1 MGSRNGVTV
10 ASTVDD
16 AHRSVRRAADSHWV
30 DWGARLG
37 LTARGVV
44 YLLIGLIALQVARG
58 GGEGEQANKEG
69 ALREIA
75 ERSWGGVLLV
85 VLAVGLAGYA
95 LWRATEALW
104 GHRDEDDDRKRTA
117 KRLGSAARAVF
128 YGVFCFTTV
137 RFIVNGPSAASGG
150 ETDEKT
156 FVGRVLELP
165 AGQWIVGAAGAAI
178 IGGAVYIGYRG
189 FTGKFEK
196 RLDTSDMG
204 RVMGPTVDVLGTVGL
219 GGPLARVRA
228 RRLPPHPGRHRLQP
242 GRGQRPRRHPQD
254 HGPATLRPA
263 PPRRHRDRADGLR
276 PVLLGRGPLPPAL
289 TRAVGWAGGGDGTR
303 THDPLLAK
311 QVL

>member
-1 MGSRNGVTV
+1 MTV
-10 ASTVDD
+10 ASPVDQ
-16 AHRSVRRAADSHWV
+16 APRAARRAADSHWV

-44 YLLIGLIALQVARG
+44 YLLIGVIALQVARG
-58 GGEGEQANKEG
+58 AGQGEQANKEG

-75 ERSWGGVLLV
+75 ERSWGSVLLV

-128 YGVFCFTTV
+128 YGIFCATTV
-137 RFIVNGPSAASGG
+137 RFILNGPREASGS
-150 ETDEKT
+150 EQDQKT
-156 FVGRVLELP
+156 FVARALELP
-165 AGQWIVGAAGAAI
+165 AGQWIVAAAGAVI

-189 FTGKFEK
+189 LTGKFEK

-219 GGPLARVRA
+219 VARSLVFALAGYLLIRA
-228 RRLPPHPGRHRLQP
+228 AIDFD
-242 GRGQRPRRHPQD
+242 PQE
-254 HGPATLRPA
+254 AS
-263 PPRRHRDRADGLR
+263 GL
-276 PVLLGRGPLPPAL
+276 
-289 TRAVGWAGGGDGTR
+289 DGTLKTMAQQPFGR
-303 THDPLLAK
+303 LLLTVTAIGLMAYGLYSWVEARYR
-311 QVL
+311 QL